1 MLVNLEQD
9 PLTRDK
15 RLQNALTLL
24 RTAVGTFPSP
34 SIYHHLALALS
45 RPGESQDIGEAIVH
59 ARSAVEGDSTEVR
72 HWHLLG
78 LLLAAN
84 GDWQAAKGVL
94 EFGVEAGEVDLE
106 DEEGGEPGPSSVGPA
121 LISNGLNIRDFAKS
135 GPQVNGIQTEVQTPA
150 SETPSTPPAHL
161 GTLLDAGVVEVP
173 PSASLLRPYS
183 DRPPSS
189 RNDKFEYALQTRMTQ
204 LALTE
209 YVEGAE
215 GVGEKWLEVF
225 QWFREK
231 RGVNVDDRK
240 PNYFSQ

>member
-1 MLVNLEQD
+1 MN
-9 PLTRDK
+9 
-15 RLQNALTLL
+15 
-24 RTAVGTFPSP
+24 
-34 SIYHHLALALS
+34 
-45 RPGESQDIGEAIVH
+45 EAIIH
-59 ARSAVEGDSTEVR
+59 ARSAVEGDSGEVR

-78 LLLAAN
+78 LLLAAT

-94 EFGVEAGEVDLE
+94 EFGVEAGEADLEE
-106 DEEGGEPGPSSVGPA
+106 DEEEPSSLERQESVP
-121 LISNGLNIRDFAKS
+121 NGLSIRDFATYNRQ
-135 GPQVNGIQTEVQTPA
+135 PNGVEHEESSPV
-150 SETPSTPPAHL
+150 SETPSVPPVHL
-161 GTLLDAGVVEVP
+161 GTLLDSGVLEIP

-189 RNDKFEYALQTRMTQ
+189 RNDRFEYALQTRMTQ

-209 YVEGAE
+209 FVEGAE

-240 PNYFSQ
+240 